1 VADFVGTSGW
11 QYRDW
16 RGSFYPDGVPM
27 RRWLE
32 HYAEQFPTVEVNS
45 TFYRLPD
52 RSVFERW
59 RAATPESFVFAPKM
73 SRFLTHVKRL
83 KEPAEPV
90 ARYLERAEALGP
102 KLGPTLVQLPP
113 NLAVD
118 VAVLDQLLDCWPDRR
133 RLAIEFRHES
143 WFTEEVSR
151 RLADHDVALCLSDRD
166 EEMLTPMTRTASWTY
181 VRFHAGRG
189 DPLPCYRESTLRR
202 WCTAL
207 ARSFD
212 QSDDLYAYFNND
224 PRGCAPRDAATFA
237 ALRRGLSGGGAG

>member
-1 VADFVGTSGW
+1 MADFVGTSGW
-11 QYRDW
+11 HYPEW
-16 RGSFYPDGVPM
+16 RGSLYPDEVPV
-27 RRWLE
+27 RHWLE
-32 HYAEQFPTVEVNS
+32 HYAEQFSTVEVNN

-59 RAATPESFVFAPKM
+59 RDATPPSFVFAPKM

-83 KEPAEPV
+83 KEPAEPI
-90 ARYLERAEALGP
+90 ARYLDRAEALGP

-118 VAVLDQLLDCWPDRR
+118 VALLDRLLDSWPDRW

-143 WFTEEVSR
+143 WFTEEVTR
-151 RLADHDVALCLSDRD
+151 RLTAHDVALCLGDRD
-166 EEMLTPMTRTASWTY
+166 EEPVTPMIRTSSWAY

-189 DPLPCYRESTLRR
+189 DPLPCYREATLSR
-202 WCTAL
+202 WSTAL

-212 QSDDLYAYFNND
+212 PSDDVYAYFNND
-224 PRGCAPRDAATFA
+224 PNGCAPRDAATFA
-237 ALRRGLSGGGAG
+237 ALRRGLSNEDDG